1 MGCIHVFISLLSLPA
16 MRKALIQLHVAVLLA
31 GFTGI
36 LGKLITMGEGALVWW
51 RLSLTLIFLGAWLGL
66 RRQLEKIALPLF
78 FKIAAVGF
86 FVAAHWILFYGSI
99 KYSNV
104 SVAVVCFSATGFFT
118 AIFEPLILRKKISLI
133 ELALGLLTML
143 GIYIIF
149 DFHPQYRL
157 GVVFGILSAVG
168 SALFPIFNKQLLQ
181 HIRPASLSFY
191 EFLGALL
198 WLCFILPLYHRWFP
212 LNYFWPSAMDWLWL
226 LLLSVF
232 CTVLMFLLQL
242 NALNKI
248 SAFTSNL
255 SFNLEPLYSI
265 VLAFILFDEGSL
277 LRTEFF
283 IGLGLIV
290 LAVLCQTLLIWQ
302 KQKKRALPQKE

>member
-1 MGCIHVFISLLSLPA
+1 
-16 MRKALIQLHVAVLLA
+16 MRKAFIQLHIAVLLA

-36 LGKLITMGEGALVWW
+36 LGKLIVMSEGGLVWW
-51 RLSLTLIFLGAWLGL
+51 RLFLTLIFLGAWLWL
-66 RRQLEKIALPLF
+66 RRQFEKISMPLF
-78 FKIAAVGF
+78 LKIAGVGF
-86 FVAAHWILFYGSI
+86 FIAAHWILFYGSI

-118 AIFEPLILRKKISLI
+118 AIFEPIILRKKISLI
-133 ELALGLLTML
+133 ELLLGLLTML

-181 HIRPASLSFY
+181 HARPATLSFY

-198 WLCFILPLYHRWFP
+198 WLCVLLPIYHSSFP
-212 LNYFWPSAMDWLWL
+212 YNYFWPTAMDWLWL
-226 LLLSVF
+226 LLLSLF

-242 NALNKI
+242 NALRKI

-302 KQKKRALPQKE
+302 KQKKQGLAPKE